1 MIEHDESGHEAVVLG
16 DVDDEIATDLE
27 HALELI
33 ERARDDLSDRGE
45 HESAAEAMLATI
57 GPDHVLDHH
66 QMLAG
71 SIRRICAGADDHLQ
85 DALGLVDEPQTD
97 DLRDARQ
104 LLWSVCE
111 RLAGRPA
118 VRRESVDQCMRCEAV
133 VIGVGP
139 CPGCG
144 GRWFR

>member
-1 MIEHDESGHEAVVLG
+1 MIEHDESGHEAIVLG

-27 HALELI
+27 HALDLI
-33 ERARDDLSDRGE
+33 KRARDDLSDRGE
-45 HESAAEAMLATI
+45 HEAAAEAMLATI
-57 GPDHVLDHH
+57 GPDHILDQH
-66 QMLAG
+66 QMIAG
-71 SIRRICAGADDHLQ
+71 SIRRICAGSDDHLQ
-85 DALGLVDEPQTD
+85 DALALVDDVQSD

-104 LLWSVCE
+104 LLQSICE

-133 VIGVGP
+133 VIGGGP